1 MRYQANNT
9 KAVRWLRQAA
19 DAGFPIAQTE
29 LGEMLHRGKGIDR
42 DSVQA
47 RQLLASA
54 AQAKYP
60 RAKLD
65 LLHIDIEEGKAGG
78 TDINALMDS
87 VTRAMMP
94 PGEAR

>member
-1 MRYQANNT
+1 
-9 KAVRWLRQAA
+9 VRWLRQAA
-19 DAGFPIAQTE
+19 ESGFPIAQTE

-42 DSVQA
+42 DSGQA

-65 LLHIDIEEGKAGG
+65 LLHIDMEEGKAGG
-78 TDINALMDS
+78 TDLKALMDS

-94 PGEAR
+94 TVEAR